1 MTPAVADD
9 TVASGVR
16 DKQKSVKDEAQLETS
31 GNGQTELMDV
41 DDDSKAHSNAQQ
53 ITPRPSQ
60 AQTPVP
66 TQPSGFSIDVC
77 FEASKLPLDI
87 AIFNSVRATGG
98 EEKIRKYLQAVLVVG
113 GTALTQGVVH
123 ALESRYGIHFLASSS
138 DYPPLMQ
145 ASSHCCTAGFQH
157 GEGTDYTSAQGGRS
171 SCTCMEGSCSLGKDG
186 QHLGT
191 LGYAIRLGEQ
201 RSRSTLASGSWKF
214 QDILGMRGLKE
225 RCFYL

>member
-1 MTPAVADD
+1 
-9 TVASGVR
+9 
-16 DKQKSVKDEAQLETS
+16 
-31 GNGQTELMDV
+31 MDV
-41 DDDSKAHSNAQQ
+41 DDDNKAHNTQQ

-123 ALESRYGIHFLASSS
+123 ALESRYGILSSRFLVRLLI
-138 DYPPLMQ
+138 P
-145 ASSHCCTAGFQH
+145 HAGFKPLPH
-157 GEGTDYTSAQGGRS
+157 
-171 SCTCMEGSCSLGKDG
+171 
-186 QHLGT
+186 
-191 LGYAIRLGEQ
+191 RLFPTW
-201 RSRSTLASGSWKF
+201 R
-214 QDILGMRGLKE
+214 
-225 RCFYL
+225 RCKLYLRPRK